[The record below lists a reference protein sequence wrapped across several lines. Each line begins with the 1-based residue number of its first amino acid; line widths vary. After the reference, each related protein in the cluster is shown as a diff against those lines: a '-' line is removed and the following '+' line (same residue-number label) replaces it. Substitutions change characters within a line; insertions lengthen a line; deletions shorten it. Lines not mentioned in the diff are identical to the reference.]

1 MKRIFAFLV
10 ILAIVS
16 ISVFAQNKQA
26 VHKPVT
32 KPATATSA
40 SSIANGKKIYLKY
53 CLSCH
58 QADGGGVQNMN
69 PPLSGT
75 SYVLGDKD
83 RIIKIV
89 LNGFNQGVEVGGQT
103 YTNAMPSFN
112 YLKDKDVAD
121 VLTYVRSHFSNKG
134 STVKTIEVTSIRSA
148 ETTAGSTGGEI
159 IH

>member
-1 MKRIFAFLV
+1 MKRTFSFLV
-10 ILAIVS
+10 MLAIVS
-16 ISVFAQNKQA
+16 ISVLAQNKQA
-26 VHKPVT
+26 AHKPVS
-32 KPATATSA
+32 KPATGTSA
-40 SSIANGKKIYLKY
+40 ASIANGKKMYLKY

-69 PPLSGT
+69 PPLGGS
-75 SYVLGDKD
+75 SYVLGDKA

-121 VLTYVRSHFSNKG
+121 VLTYVRSHFTNKA
-134 STVKTIEVTSIRSA
+134 SAVKTIEVTSVRSA
-148 ETTAGSTGGEI
+148 GTTIGSTGTRTS
-159 IH
+159 H